1 MDFLNETDRMNL
13 SYALYALENYGAE
26 ITKLEGQKY
35 KVNNNGIWGLL
46 DTPEND
52 GPMILDADEII
63 ELAEQYTDFLAD

>member
-35 KVNNNGIWGLL
+35 MVNNNGIWGLY
-46 DTPEND
+46 DS
-52 GPMILDADEII
+52 GGAMILDADEII